1 MNAHGLNIRFLAQ
14 GMIKLSPDDLPAE
27 FFSWSRE
34 EQIEWAKERWNN
46 LSRED
51 LLKAVAYLD
60 IEEDSVPDCL
70 EVDNENYD
78 ILAQTPA
85 WAAFDRPGSS
95 VLEPIEPGE

>member
-14 GMIKLSPDDLPAE
+14 GMIKLSPEDLPAG
-27 FFSWSRE
+27 FFSWARE
-34 EQIEWAKERWNN
+34 DQVKWAKDHWDR

-51 LLKAVAYLD
+51 LLEGVAYLT

-70 EVDNENYD
+70 EMDNENYD
-78 ILAQTPA
+78 ILAQTAA

-95 VLEPIEPGE
+95 VLEPVEPQE

>member
-1 MNAHGLNIRFLAQ
+1 MKHGLNIRFLAQ
-14 GMIKLSPDDLPAE
+14 GMIKLSPDDLPAG

-34 EQIEWAKERWNN
+34 EQIKWAKEYWGH
-46 LSRED
+46 LSRDE

-78 ILAQTPA
+78 ILAHTPA
-85 WAAFDRPGSS
+85 WVAFNREGSS
-95 VLEPIEPGE
+95 VLEPVEKED